1 MPPDPVTGRLDGTP
15 PTVPADGSWHD
26 QAMNP
31 ALEQLVVDCQAVAGG
46 PDSQEEVQAVLAVA
60 VKRPEVGEAVAGYEG
75 IQSLED
81 LAFHRSTSLTL
92 LAAALPPG
100 FSAAPHNHDLW
111 SVVGVCRGREDNQFF
126 ERDGQG
132 LKEVG
137 EASVVGPGVLANDP
151 EVIHAIHNPLD
162 TPLLALH
169 AYGGDLLSTPR
180 SNWDPETREE
190 IPFDWEKVSS
200 ETQE

>member
-1 MPPDPVTGRLDGTP
+1 
-15 PTVPADGSWHD
+15 
-26 QAMNP
+26 MNP
-31 ALEQLVVDCQAVAGG
+31 ALEQLVVDCQAAAGG
-46 PDSQEEVQAVLAVA
+46 PDPQAEVQAVLAAA
-60 VKRPEVGEAVAGYEG
+60 VKRPEVGEAVAEYEG

-81 LAFHRSTSLTL
+81 LAFHRSTSVTL

-100 FSAAPHNHDLW
+100 FSAAPHNHNLW
-111 SVVGVCRGREDNQFF
+111 SVVGVCQGQEDNQFF
-126 ERDGQG
+126 ERNDQG

-137 EASVVGPGVLANDP
+137 EATVIGPGVLANDP

-180 SNWDPETREE
+180 SNWDPETHEE
-190 IPFDWEKVSS
+190 IPYDWEKVSS